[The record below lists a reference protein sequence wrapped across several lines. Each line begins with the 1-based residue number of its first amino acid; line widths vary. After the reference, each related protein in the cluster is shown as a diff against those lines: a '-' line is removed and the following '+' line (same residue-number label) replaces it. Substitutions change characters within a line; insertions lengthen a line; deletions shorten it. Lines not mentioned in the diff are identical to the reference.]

1 MSDLSF
7 HVREFV
13 PACPDGEEME
23 ARTALL
29 KARDY
34 AAMLRA
40 RVESD
45 AAFAH
50 AVAAHDMAGALVYA
64 DVPVDRLKIAVAY
77 CRNLVHAAFL
87 ADHLEREGA
96 GA

>member
-7 HVREFV
+7 HVRQFV
-13 PACPDGEEME
+13 PACADGEEME
-23 ARTALL
+23 HRQALL

-34 AAMLRA
+34 AAAQRGKVFSDRA
-40 RVESD
+40 IDLACE
-45 AAFAH
+45 AH
-50 AVAAHDMAGALVYA
+50 ETAGAFVYA

-87 ADHLEREGA
+87 AEHLAEEGA
-96 GA
+96 G